1 MCQILDRQLRH
12 NTTSENQIQ
21 YILILHIVVLI
32 SNSTKILLQLL
43 SPFVETAEL
52 IQLLHLLLDPLCF
65 ILAHCFLAVTFLSLS
80 PTSARQ
86 RLHLPKSWCIPSL
99 HSGIIGIYYYITRT
113 VLISTFTVTGVRVLS
128 LFSTILKLLKLKKAE
143 AFALPLIG
151 VRKRSPLR
159 TMLN

>member
-113 VLISTFTVTGVRVLS
+113 VLISTFRVTGVRVLS
-128 LFSTILKLLKLKKAE
+128 LFCTILKLLKLKKAE
-143 AFALPLIG
+143 AFTLPLIG
-151 VRKRSPLR
+151 VRKRLR

>member
-113 VLISTFTVTGVRVLS
+113 VLISTFRVTGVRVLS
-128 LFSTILKLLKLKKAE
+128 LFCTILKLLKLKKAE
-143 AFALPLIG
+143 AFTLPLIG
-151 VRKRSPLR
+151 VRKRSLLH